1 MSKEEKLRK
10 AVVEAT
16 GDDTITDVAEFQP
29 KGTAAATGAGAAAGS
44 LAGGGV
50 SGSNW
55 GSAFGAA
62 GGATA
67 GKAMLGIGKDLPPRI
82 AVAISPDEVYL
93 LGMKAY
99 GYHVDPMAKIDR
111 DKLGVEVHRRVT
123 VRTVVLEDIETGHRF
138 ELEAPRLNFYH
149 AKAMVQLLM
158 MSDEHV
164 EAETAEDEEPA
175 ESAALES

>member
-1 MSKEEKLRK
+1 MFKEEKLKK

-16 GDDTITDVAEFQP
+16 GDDSITDVAEFQP
-29 KGTAAATGAGAAAGS
+29 KGIAAATGVGAAAGS
-44 LAGGGV
+44 LAGGAA
-50 SGSNW
+50 SDSNW
-55 GSAFGAA
+55 GSALGAG

-67 GKAMLGIGKDLPPRI
+67 GEAMFGPGKDLPPRI

-93 LGMKAY
+93 LGMKAF
-99 GYHVDPMAKIDR
+99 GYHVDPMAKIHR

-123 VRTVVLEDIETGHRF
+123 VRTVDLEDLDTGHRF

-158 MSDEHV
+158 MSDEQI
-164 EAETAEDEEPA
+164 EAETAEDEEPT
-175 ESAALES
+175 ESPVSET

>member
-1 MSKEEKLRK
+1 MSKEEKLMK
-10 AVVEAT
+10 AVIAAT

-44 LAGGGV
+44 MVGGGV

-67 GKAMLGIGKDLPPRI
+67 GKVMLGIGKDLPPRV

-93 LGMKAY
+93 FGMKAY
-99 GYHVDPMAKIDR
+99 GYHVDPLAKIDR

-138 ELEAPRLNFYH
+138 ALEASRLNFYH

-158 MSDEHV
+158 MSDEHI
-164 EAETAEDEEPA
+164 EEEIDEE
-175 ESAALES
+175 ESLDS

>member
-1 MSKEEKLRK
+1 MSKEEKLMK
-10 AVVEAT
+10 AVIAAT

-44 LAGGGV
+44 MVGGGV

-67 GKAMLGIGKDLPPRI
+67 GKVMLGIGKDLPPRV

-93 LGMKAY
+93 FGMKAY
-99 GYHVDPMAKIDR
+99 GYHVDPLAKIDR

-138 ELEAPRLNFYH
+138 ALEAPRLNLYY
-149 AKAMVQLLM
+149 AKAMVELLM
-158 MSDEHV
+158 MNDEHI
-164 EAETAEDEEPA
+164 EEEIDEE
-175 ESAALES
+175 ESLDS

>member
-1 MSKEEKLRK
+1 MSKEEKLMR

-44 LAGGGV
+44 MVGGGV

-55 GSAFGAA
+55 GSAVGTA
-62 GGATA
+62 GGAAA

-123 VRTVVLEDIETGHRF
+123 VRTVVLEDLDTGHRF
-138 ELEAPRLNFYH
+138 ALEAPRLNFYH

-158 MSDEHV
+158 MSDEHI
-164 EAETAEDEEPA
+164 EAETTEDEEPS
-175 ESAALES
+175 ESPVSET